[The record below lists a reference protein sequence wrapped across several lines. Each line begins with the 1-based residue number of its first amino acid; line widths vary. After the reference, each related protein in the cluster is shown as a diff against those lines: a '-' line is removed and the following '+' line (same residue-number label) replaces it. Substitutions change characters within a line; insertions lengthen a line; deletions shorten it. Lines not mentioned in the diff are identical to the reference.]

1 MAKIFRE
8 ADIGEGSGEYAIF
21 VWERNGK
28 MRLVVLYSGQLE
40 QGIKMKI
47 TKTLTMIAVLG
58 GLLALTAPAKAQT
71 RGNRNGGGNMNRG
84 NFHPGHSR
92 FHNGS
97 RVNFFFGGFGYPFFY
112 GYPYGGYPYY
122 GYPYGYGY
130 PVGAYYSYDPR
141 GIYEGQVVSPRR
153 STNDGGG
160 KDYSMTA
167 RVQRQLAAAGYYRG
181 AIDGIVGDGTRRAI
195 RNYERDNGLR
205 VDGQIDNQLLSTMGL
220 G

>member
-1 MAKIFRE
+1 
-8 ADIGEGSGEYAIF
+8 
-21 VWERNGK
+21 
-28 MRLVVLYSGQLE
+28 
-40 QGIKMKI
+40 MKI
-47 TKTLTMIAVLG
+47 TKILTMIAVLG
-58 GLLALTAPAKAQT
+58 GLLALAAPAEAQT
-71 RGNRNGGGNMNRG
+71 RGNRNGGGNFNHGNFNHG
-84 NFHPGHSR
+84 NFHGNPR
-92 FHNGS
+92 FHNGG
-97 RVNFFFGGFGYPFFY
+97 RVNIFFGGFGYPFFY
-112 GYPYGGYPYY
+112 GYPYWGYPYY

-141 GIYEGQVVSPRR
+141 GIYEGQIANPPR

-195 RNYERDNGLR
+195 RNYERDNGLP
-205 VDGQIDNQLLSTMGL
+205 VDGRIDDRLLSTMGL